1 MRLYALRF
9 FFASFECL
17 IRSTLCAHSFHDS
30 QPPPLSLSISAALA
44 RQAFVVVFSLTDE
57 GSYKEAVK
65 LVNKVEKLFYDSEI
79 KPLLLLGNKCVRSY
93 QVQ

>member
-1 MRLYALRF
+1 M
-9 FFASFECL
+9 
-17 IRSTLCAHSFHDS
+17 
-30 QPPPLSLSISAALA
+30 
-44 RQAFVVVFSLTDE
+44 VVFSLTDE

>member
-1 MRLYALRF
+1 MLDPLN
-9 FFASFECL
+9 
-17 IRSTLCAHSFHDS
+17 TLCPQFSRLTT
-30 QPPPLSLSISAALA
+30 PPLSLSISAALA